1 VNEYEYP
8 GRLVSLPLHEL
19 VPPMTRHSA
28 SDAVTVDPVL
38 CAATGVEGPATRSRL
53 HVSAAR
59 TRVATGPVL
68 TTAGPVYLFLL
79 PVADQAAWQVQFS
92 VTVTVADGLMLV
104 VLLEPVS
111 VAVPL
116 PSGLTRTVRLSG
128 SPNSSLPTK
137 RANRFISL
145 EAEYVPGPL

>member
-8 GRLVSLPLHEL
+8 GRLVSLPLHVL

-28 SDAVTVDPVL
+28 SDAVTVDPLL

-53 HVSAAR
+53 NASVAR

-68 TTAGPVYLFLL
+68 TTASRVYPLL
-79 PVADQAAWQVQFS
+79 LAVAVAVALAVADQAAWQVQFS

-104 VLLEPVS
+104 VLLDIGTTAWTCVLARICMP
-111 VAVPL
+111 
-116 PSGLTRTVRLSG
+116 TVLFMG
-128 SPNSSLPTK
+128 SPWC
-137 RANRFISL
+137 
-145 EAEYVPGPL
+145 